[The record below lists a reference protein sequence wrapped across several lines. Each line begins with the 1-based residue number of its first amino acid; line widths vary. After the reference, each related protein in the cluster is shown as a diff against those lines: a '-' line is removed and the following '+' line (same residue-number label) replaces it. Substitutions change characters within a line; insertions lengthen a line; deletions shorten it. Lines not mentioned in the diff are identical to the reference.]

1 MTEDELAKEKAVLH
15 AMRDYPLERGQM
27 LFLGPLSVAYIK
39 GDWRKAP
46 WVIPGEKAL
55 ERKDHEPSRRVYVL
69 RSDAGPHCRRARRLR
84 RRPER
89 QDLRLPGG
97 TLQGALTA
105 STHRVIMGALI

>member
-46 WVIPGEKAL
+46 WVIPGEKA
-55 ERKDHEPSRRVYVL
+55 
-69 RSDAGPHCRRARRLR
+69 
-84 RRPER
+84 
-89 QDLRLPGG
+89 PGG
-97 TLQGALTA
+97 KMLPDLFKIEKTEWNK
-105 STHRVIMGALI
+105 SPVKKPKH